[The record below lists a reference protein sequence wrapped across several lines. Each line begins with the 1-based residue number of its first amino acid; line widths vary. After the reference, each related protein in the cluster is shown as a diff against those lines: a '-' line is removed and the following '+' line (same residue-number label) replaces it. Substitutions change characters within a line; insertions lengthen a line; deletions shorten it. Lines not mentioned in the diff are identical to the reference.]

1 MERCATTGAAA
12 NYAGRYTD
20 FVPTGC
26 CGESSYTAR
35 NACADPYASYRRANA
50 AENVNYQRTTVVER
64 TVRDCDCDLSAA
76 EQLPV
81 TMGYVPIQDWC
92 NTYDTRTA
100 LCRGSLFPELYKP
113 FWGSRGDC
121 HVR

>member
-64 TVRDCDCDLSAA
+64 TVPRLRLRFECCRTAA
-76 EQLPV
+76 V
-81 TMGYVPIQDWC
+81 TMGYVPVQDWC
-92 NTYDTRTA
+92 NTYDTQTA
-100 LCRGSLFPELYKP
+100 LCRGSLFPELYNL

>member
-92 NTYDTRTA
+92 NTYDTQTA

-113 FWGSRGDC
+113 FW
-121 HVR
+121 

>member
-1 MERCATTGAAA
+1 MQRQVLPPTMPADTPTLYRPVAAA
-12 NYAGRYTD
+12 NRLTPHEMP
-20 FVPTGC
+20 VQILTP
-26 CGESSYTAR
+26 
-35 NACADPYASYRRANA
+35 NA

-81 TMGYVPIQDWC
+81 TMGYVPVQDWC
-92 NTYDTRTA
+92 NTYDTQTA

>member
-50 AENVNYQRTTVVER
+50 AENVNYQRTT
-64 TVRDCDCDLSAA
+64 

-81 TMGYVPIQDWC
+81 TMGYVPVQDWC
-92 NTYDTRTA
+92 NTYDTQTA